1 MKKFGGCNDCAKKKR
16 CHDYKPGFWCG
27 EYIEEPEMALQLNKK
42 EHEYLSL
49 LVQEDLDTD
58 ETYYNEL
65 ISVEDREK
73 LLKKIKDMK
82 V

>member
-1 MKKFGGCNDCAKKKR
+1 MSL
-16 CHDYKPGFWCG
+16 W
-27 EYIEEPEMALQLNKK
+27 LNTK

-58 ETYYNEL
+58 ETYYNGT